1 MAIIERTLKTA
12 VEENLQ
18 YFSAVTVTGPR
29 QSGKTTLIREM
40 FPDKPYFS
48 LENPDTL
55 DYALT
60 DPVAFLGQSPDG
72 MILDEVQ
79 NAPHLLSYLQGVIDS
94 HREARYILSG
104 SAQFNLL
111 KSVTQSLA
119 GRTAMLELLPLS
131 VEEIDHSAMSVDR
144 LLTTGFY
151 PAIYAGQNIP
161 RLFYPAYVSTYLE
174 RDVRQLQTVKDLRQF
189 QSFVRLCAG
198 RIGSIFNASELSGE
212 VGIAVNTVKAWLS
225 ILQASYIVFLLPPYH
240 SNTKTRLV
248 RSPKLYFYDVGLA
261 SYLLR
266 IDGEEQMRTD
276 RMRGHLFE
284 NMVIADCVKRLANGG
299 KTADLMFYR
308 DSHGNETD
316 LLIPDGGRLTAV
328 EIKSSQ
334 TYNSSFEQGLTR
346 LKERLGDTLERRI
359 VVYDGELERRDAEI
373 ELLNYRSFLVENI

>member
-1 MAIIERTLKTA
+1 MAMIERALKAA
-12 VEENLQ
+12 VEENLR

-60 DPVAFLGQSPDG
+60 DPVSFLGQYPDG
-72 MILDEVQ
+72 MVLDEVQ
-79 NAPHLLSYLQGVIDS
+79 NAPQLLSYLQGVIDS
-94 HREARYILSG
+94 RREARYILSG
-104 SAQFNLL
+104 SSQFNLL

-131 VEEIDHSAMSVDR
+131 LEEIAPATMSVDR

-151 PAIYAGQNIP
+151 PAIHAGENIP

-174 RDVRQLQTVKDLRQF
+174 RDVRQLQAVKDLRQF
-189 QSFVRLCAG
+189 QTFVRLCAG

-248 RSPKLYFYDVGLA
+248 KSPKLYFYDVGLA

-266 IDGEEQMRTD
+266 IDGEEQMRTN

-316 LLIPDGGRLTAV
+316 LLIPDGDRLTAV

-346 LKERLGDTLERRI
+346 LKERLGDTLGRRV
-359 VVYDGELERRDAEI
+359 VVYDGQLERRDAEI
-373 ELLNYRSFLVENI
+373 ELLNYRSFLRGNN